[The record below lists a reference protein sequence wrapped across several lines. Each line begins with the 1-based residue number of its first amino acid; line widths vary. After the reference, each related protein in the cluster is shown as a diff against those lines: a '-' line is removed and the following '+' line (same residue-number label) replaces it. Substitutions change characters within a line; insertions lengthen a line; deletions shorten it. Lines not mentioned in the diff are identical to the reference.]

1 MGIAVAQQEVE
12 SSVTHDKP
20 HAVLIVED
28 DPDSR
33 ELLTELLAAELPEA
47 EVTSVATA
55 EEALKFL
62 HGRHVDAVVTDH
74 TLPGMSGVELAIRLS
89 ERNPRPGLVLV
100 SGHST
105 VEGSERFDAMIG
117 KPLDVAE
124 LASTLRRLFERGQ
137 AAQGAPAPG

>member
-28 DPDSR
+28 DPDS
-33 ELLTELLAAELPEA
+33 TELLAAELPEA

>member
-1 MGIAVAQQEVE
+1 MTQKK
-12 SSVTHDKP
+12 S

-47 EVTSVATA
+47 EVSSVVSA
-55 EEALKFL
+55 EDALRFIE
-62 HGRHVDAVVTDH
+62 GRHVDAVVTDH
-74 TLPGMSGVELAIRLS
+74 TLPGMSGVDLAVRLGA
-89 ERNPRPGLVLV
+89 RDPRPGLILV

-117 KPLDVAE
+117 KPLDIAQ
-124 LASTLRRLFERGQ
+124 LSSTLRQLFERVPPGHD
-137 AAQGAPAPG
+137 ASAPA